1 MLNKKI
7 LTLVATTALLIPSLN
22 AYAEVAVS
30 GTIQAETASLK
41 LGKADRQR
49 ITRDID
55 GSVLSNEGANA
66 INIDIDEKLVNGLT
80 AYARYSVA
88 FSTSKNTGLNS
99 GGEAW
104 VGLKG
109 DVAHLKFGKFEGVYK
124 IVSANIDPFNFTS
137 LEARGTAGGMSG
149 QVYNRQATDANGRL
163 LDETVTDSTDHRG
176 LSNNDYISNAL
187 ELGADFNKFSLTFQG
202 NFDET
207 DDMNGSGLVGLKYTD
222 DNFSVFASGSYVD
235 FDAAKLGSSDDEQDS
250 KRNWKVGGS
259 YTLGGLTLGLQYESV
274 ELGAF
279 DNEKGK
285 YGFISA
291 DYRTG
296 NVGIGAW
303 LGGYFAD
310 AEKEDAKSGA
320 LGVKYFFS
328 NRTMAYGGYRLTSAD
343 NDYRDEKIFVVGV
356 RHSF

>member
-7 LTLVATTALLIPSLN
+7 LTLVAATAVLIPSLN
-22 AYAEVAVS
+22 TYADVAIS
-30 GTIQAETASLK
+30 GAIQAETSSLK

-66 INIDIDEKLVNGLT
+66 INIDIDEKLVSGLT

-88 FSTSKNTGLNS
+88 FSTSKNTGLNA

-109 DVAHLKFGKFEGVYK
+109 DVAHLRFGKFEGIYK
-124 IVSANIDPFNFTS
+124 VVSADIDPFNFTS
-137 LEARGTAGGMSG
+137 LEARGTAGGMGG
-149 QVYNRQATDANGRL
+149 QAYNREENG
-163 LDETVTDSTDHRG
+163 ETVTDSTDHRG

-207 DDMNGSGLVGLKYTD
+207 DDMNGSGLIGLKYAG

-235 FDAAKLGSSDDEQDS
+235 FDAAKLGEGDKDS
-250 KRNWKVGGS
+250 KRNWKIGGS
-259 YTLGGLTLGLQYESV
+259 FKLSGLTLGLQYENV

-279 DNEKGK
+279 DNNKGK

-320 LGVKYFFS
+320 IGVKYFFS
-328 NRTMAYGGYRLTSAD
+328 NRTMAYGGYRLTNAK
-343 NDYRDEKIFVVGV
+343 NDFRDEKIFVVGL

>member
-1 MLNKKI
+1 MLNRKI
-7 LTLVATTALLIPSLN
+7 LTLLATTALLIPSLN
-22 AYAEVAVS
+22 SYAEVAVS
-30 GTIQAETASLK
+30 GAIQAETSSLK

-49 ITRDID
+49 VTKDID

-66 INIDIDEKLVNGLT
+66 INIDIDEKLVSGLT

-104 VGLKG
+104 LGLKG
-109 DVAHLKFGKFEGVYK
+109 DVAHLRFGKFEGIYK
-124 IVSANIDPFNFTS
+124 VVSANIDPFNFTS

-149 QVYNRQATDANGRL
+149 QAYNRQATDANGNL
-163 LDETVTDSTDHRG
+163 LNETVTDSTDHRG

-207 DDMNGSGLVGLKYTD
+207 DDMNGSGLIGLKYTD
-222 DNFSVFASGSYVD
+222 DSFSVFASGSYVD
-235 FDAAKLGSSDDEQDS
+235 FDAAKLGAGDKDN
-250 KRNWKVGGS
+250 KRNWKIGGS
-259 YTLGGLTLGLQYESV
+259 YTLGGLTLGLQYENV

-279 DNEKGK
+279 DNNKGK

-328 NRTMAYGGYRLTSAD
+328 NRTMAYGGYRLTNAK
-343 NDYRDEKIFVVGV
+343 NDYRDEKIFVVGL